1 MRVNDIFVFEKTDY
15 DIIAEREVLL
25 DEVISEGFAESYEE
39 AILFESNINRVI
51 KNYAARYSA
60 GEPPEIMVFQDRTNP
75 RHIVVLGAGSGMFYR
90 FDVINDKVISE
101 ERFKNFRDLM
111 DEKEILTRQGTFG
124 PVDERSYLKKN
135 WKTVVGWL
143 VAGTLIGGALILAWV
158 MVIGPALAF
167 LSNVLIG
174 SAVVLGGGWIAAMLN
189 RKSASDVSWN
199 MSGGL

>member
-25 DEVISEGFAESYEE
+25 DDVISEGFAESYEE
-39 AILFESNINRVI
+39 AILFESNVNRVI

-60 GEPPEIMVFQDRTNP
+60 GEPPEIMVFQDRANP
-75 RHIVVLGAGSGMFYR
+75 KHIVVLGAGSGMFYR
-90 FDVINDKVISE
+90 FDVVNDKVVSE
-101 ERFKNFRDLM
+101 ERFQSFRDLM

-135 WKTVVGWL
+135 WKRIIGWIVG
-143 VAGTLIGGALILAWV
+143 GTLIGGALILAWV
-158 MVIGPALAF
+158 TVLGPAVAF
-167 LSNVLIG
+167 LSKFLIG
-174 SAVVLGGGWIAAMLN
+174 TGIVLGAGWIASMLA
-189 RKSASDVSWN
+189 RKSTSDANYN